1 MTSMKIHAVGLISV
15 RYQQQPLLNSK
26 GFSHSKDL
34 KCIIYA
40 LVDLIETENVM
51 FHSSASLISTQL
63 PTDVV
68 ALSQAPFPLTLFG
81 PVLGLSTCMNSQENK
96 EANIQD
102 YL

>member
-1 MTSMKIHAVGLISV
+1 MTPMKVHAVGLISV
-15 RYQQQPLLNSK
+15 RYQQQPPVNSK

-68 ALSQAPFPLTLFG
+68 AL
-81 PVLGLSTCMNSQENK
+81 V
-96 EANIQD
+96 
-102 YL
+102 

>member
-15 RYQQQPLLNSK
+15 WYQQQPPVNSK
-26 GFSHSKDL
+26 DFSHSKDL

-68 ALSQAPFPLTLFG
+68 ALT
-81 PVLGLSTCMNSQENK
+81 
-96 EANIQD
+96 
-102 YL
+102 